1 MVYLALSKKSLTFRL
16 HALRTLRSFAY
27 NNKQQGANMGVRLR
41 CGEYHYQFQVDG
53 KQYTGNTG
61 EADKREAS
69 EIANAIKQAIR
80 RGLDPATIKQMF
92 SPQVA
97 DRIIEQTCPEGA
109 PQALPLEEAYNM
121 WDQGDAAQ
129 STRSS
134 YMSIWNEFV
143 HHVSA
148 YGASTCSDVTAS
160 MVNRWIGPDAAP
172 NTKRQKLAIVRSIM
186 RSADREFAD
195 ALFRH
200 VNRPRSKQVYHREV
214 LTEEQ
219 ISVLREN
226 LEGEDLIMFTLGLE
240 LGLRL
245 GDAALLKRSQIDLDA
260 CSIHVRTAKRGKVV
274 AAPISERLSS
284 MVYSYIKNHDSEYV
298 CPEYA
303 EQYSK
308 KASYASARYRKAIE
322 RVGINAT
329 ARINGGNRSVLG
341 FHALRHTYAYY
352 ALLSGVPAQ
361 FVMEMI
367 GHSVFNQTLHY
378 AGHGTLK
385 HKAEALK
392 GMWNRI

>member
-1 MVYLALSKKSLTFRL
+1 
-16 HALRTLRSFAY
+16 
-27 NNKQQGANMGVRLR
+27 MGVRLR
-41 CGEYHYQFQVDG
+41 CGEYHYQFQVNG

-80 RGLDPATIKQMF
+80 RGLDPAMIRQMF
-92 SPQVA
+92 SPGIA

-109 PQALPLEEAYNM
+109 PQALPLEEAYSM
-121 WDQGDAAQ
+121 WDQGDAAL
-129 STRSS
+129 STRAS
-134 YMSIWNEFV
+134 YRSIWDEFV
-143 HHVSA
+143 RHVSA
-148 YGASTCSDVTAS
+148 SGASTCEEVTPT
-160 MVNRWIGPDAAP
+160 MINRWIGPEAAP
-172 NTKRQKLAIVRSIM
+172 NTKRQKLAIVRSIL
-186 RSADREFAD
+186 RSTDQELANTIFK
-195 ALFRH
+195 H

-214 LTEEQ
+214 LTEDQ
-219 ISVLREN
+219 ISALRGG

-245 GDAALLKRSQIDLDA
+245 GDAALLKRSQIDLD
-260 CSIHVRTAKRGKVV
+260 SGSVHVRTAKRGKMV
-274 AAPISERLSS
+274 AAPISDRLSS
-284 MVYSYIKNHDSEYV
+284 IVSSYLCNHGSEYV

-303 EQYSK
+303 ELYNK
-308 KASYASARYRKAIE
+308 KASYASARYRMAIE
-322 RVGINAT
+322 RIGVNAT

-392 GMWNRI
+392 GMWDRI